1 MGRSKRVV
9 ATSLKIGVDNI
20 MEGLKVQ
27 LPDDLQEATKKMIA
41 DSLNSALKELE
52 IKNSFPP
59 YMNKTEAR
67 KYLHISSKTLLDWET
82 QYDDIPIIVIDGIQR
97 YKRTDLDD
105 WMQQH
110 RLNK

>member
-1 MGRSKRVV
+1 MGRSKRRV
-9 ATSLKIGVDNI
+9 AIGLMNGVEN
-20 MEGLKVQ
+20 MENLQVQ
-27 LPDDLQEATKKMIA
+27 LPEDLQEATKKMIA

-97 YKRTDLDD
+97 YKRTDLDE

>member
-1 MGRSKRVV
+1 MGRNKRRF
-9 ATSLKIGVDNI
+9 AIGLMNGVEN
-20 MEGLKVQ
+20 MENLQVQ
-27 LPDDLQEATKKMIA
+27 LPEDLQEATKKMIA

-82 QYDDIPIIVIDGIQR
+82 QYNDIPIIVIDGIKR
-97 YKRTDLDD
+97 YKRTDLDE